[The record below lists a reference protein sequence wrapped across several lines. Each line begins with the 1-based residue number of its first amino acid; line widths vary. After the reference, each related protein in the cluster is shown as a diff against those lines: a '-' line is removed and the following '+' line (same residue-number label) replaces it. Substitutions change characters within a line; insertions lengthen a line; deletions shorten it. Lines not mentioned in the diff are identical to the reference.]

1 MLRRSSIFAA
11 VAATGLLL
19 VPFRPADAA
28 RTGNVSLQ
36 GTWQVK
42 RTCLAVCSGARV
54 SKEKVSVKGNNIYT
68 ASGDKDLM
76 LYVLGKQVLVH
87 DPDETSLLWVA
98 SSGRQ
103 MSGSG
108 VGADGSTFTVVWHR
122 VAK

>member
-1 MLRRSSIFAA
+1 MFRRSFVCVVAAASGLLLMPLLPA
-11 VAATGLLL
+11 VAA
-19 VPFRPADAA
+19 RPSA
-28 RTGNVSLQ
+28 VSLS

-42 RTCLAVCSGARV
+42 RTCIAFCTGSKV
-54 SKEKVSVKGNNIYT
+54 SKEKVSAKGNNIYS

-87 DPDETSLLWVA
+87 DTDETSLLSVA

-108 VGADGSTFTVVWHR
+108 VGADGSTFTVVWR
-122 VAK
+122 KTGS